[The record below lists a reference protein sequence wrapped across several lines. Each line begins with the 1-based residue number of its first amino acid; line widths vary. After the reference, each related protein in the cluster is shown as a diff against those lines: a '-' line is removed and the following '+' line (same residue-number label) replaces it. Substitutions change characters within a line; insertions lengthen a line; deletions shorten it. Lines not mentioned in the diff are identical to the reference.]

1 MTAKARVRLEAVGA
15 DKLRQALSG
24 IERQTNQANRRQT
37 QGIQRRRRDEVTALD
52 AVHSE
57 HEKNARRAAKTDRD
71 MHQRKLRY
79 IREESREEQ
88 QSQRLTERNAQQA
101 RRRAA
106 RRTFAAS
113 VAGAAFGAG
122 RAAMQTISGAR
133 QTFGLRSGHDELLT
147 DSMTLQRGASRLD
160 AQRELA
166 SGASER
172 RIHSIATSTG
182 VQQSEILAADETIQE
197 QFASQNASFDDD
209 TLRGAAE
216 ISRALNTPLRDI
228 VTLMGLFGQNLDNLD
243 GSQILELFNVITAI
257 GNVGSIDAGSLSQS
271 LAPNIGE
278 FARATG
284 IEDPVELAAGVA
296 RMGTLIKQGGQS
308 DSETSTMMSSLLR
321 SVNDPRVVQRYNRA
335 TGRRGNASPFHEGGD
350 INGRLNLDMLIGAL
364 GDEGLNRTAIASIF
378 TNETSQGAAGVIRDA
393 STNETLMRDMNN
405 ATAAD
410 GAAFIADVNERF
422 DGQTFGRMEH
432 TRARNLET
440 FDRDNGFSEALEEG
454 AGFFSELEAE
464 YPTAINGLKMFG
476 EALTGAGSLLFGGK
490 MLGLLGGAPAAGGG
504 GALAGSLTAT
514 AGLGA
519 LLNPL
524 TIISA
529 LTGGAV
535 GTGINY
541 GLTND
546 EGMTVSD
553 QLGQVLHD
561 WLGGGDRERSGG
573 LGFTGERGLGSGGLR
588 SDGSPVTVRMDPDT
602 TRALGDAT
610 ASALTTQSRRQEGG
624 AARRGGS

>member
-1 MTAKARVRLEAVGA
+1 MSAKARVRLEAVGA

-24 IERQTNQANRRQT
+24 IERQSNQANRRQT
-37 QGIQRRRRDEVTALD
+37 QGIQRRRRDEITALD
-52 AVHSE
+52 AVHTE

-79 IREESREEQ
+79 IREEAREEQ

-122 RAAMQTISGAR
+122 RAAMQTVSGAR

-147 DSMTLQRGASRLD
+147 DSMALQRGALTLD

-166 SGASER
+166 SGTSEG
-172 RIHSIATSTG
+172 RIHRIAAATG
-182 VQQSEILAADETIQE
+182 VQQSEVLAADETIQR

-350 INGRLNLDMLIGAL
+350 INGRLNLDMLISAL

-422 DGQTFGRMEH
+422 DGQAFGRMEH
-432 TRARNLET
+432 QRAQNLAT
-440 FDRDNGFSEALEEG
+440 FNPDNAFSSALEEA
-454 AGFFSELEAE
+454 AGYFSELEAE
-464 YPTAINGLKMFG
+464 FPEVIGGLKLFG
-476 EALTGAGSLLFGGK
+476 EAVTNIAGTLLGMK
-490 MLGLLGGAPAAGGG
+490 MLGVGGATAAAGGG
-504 GALAGSLTAT
+504 AAAAGGMGLAALFPAVGAGM
-514 AGLGA
+514 GLGA
-519 LLNPL
+519 LGDYL
-524 TIISA
+524 TEG
-529 LTGGAV
+529 LTGMSATQRVDAARNG
-535 GTGINY
+535 
-541 GLTND
+541 
-546 EGMTVSD
+546 EE
-553 QLGQVLHD
+553 QVYSPFVHELNERFF
-561 WLGGGDRERSGG
+561 GGGGSGSGGGGAMRSGG
-573 LGFTGERGLGSGGLR
+573 G
-588 SDGSPVTVRMDPDT
+588 PVTVRMDPDT